1 MSLDLVSDLCV
12 SSGHV
17 VVSSLNVAVR
27 FGKDHKNTLRA
38 IRSLTADLPE
48 EFARLNFEQCF
59 RINEL
64 ANGKQEPYYNLTRD
78 GFSLLVMGFT
88 GKEALAWKIRFLEAF
103 NAMEA
108 ELLRRATTTVH
119 DGRISTVRDREPLR
133 KLCGVW
139 ARTAKLHFPDC
150 YTQVAGQFNLDSITQ
165 IPAAWI
171 PDALDFVQHR
181 IDEAQRITM
190 EIAARADVEQLPPV
204 QASDSTAPDII
215 MSMLRGIAA
224 QGAQFPQAEK
234 PTPKPPTPSG
244 MSVHDWLC
252 QVAPAIE
259 SIVQT
264 LDGLGATREQIMTSV
279 DALVH
284 RMSGVFVDARL
295 AFRASH
301 PRSGSAVG

>member
-1 MSLDLVSDLCV
+1 MSLELVSDLCV
-12 SSGHV
+12 SSGHPS
-17 VVSSLNVAVR
+17 VSSLKVAER
-27 FGKDHKNTLRA
+27 FGKQHKHVLDS
-38 IRSLTADLPE
+38 IRKLCNDLPADFTE
-48 EFARLNFEQCF
+48 PNFRQCF
-59 RINEL
+59 KINEL
-64 ANGKQEPYYNLTRD
+64 ANNKKEPYYDLTRD
-78 GFSLLVMGFT
+78 GFTMLAMGFT
-88 GKEALAWKIRFLEAF
+88 GKEAALWKVRYIQAF

-108 ELLRRATTTVH
+108 ELLNRATTTVH

-190 EIAARADVEQLPPV
+190 EIAARADVEQLPPA

-264 LDGLGATREQIMTSV
+264 LAGLGATREQIMTSV

-284 RMSGVFVDARL
+284 AMTAVFVDARL